1 MQRNEIEQIETEQI
15 EIELLLTALH
25 ERYGYDFR
33 TYARASLERR
43 IRGYL
48 QRSGKVHIAELIP
61 EVLWKREV
69 FEDVVR
75 EFSITVTSMFRDPE
89 VYRFLREQVFP
100 LLRTHPFIRIWHAGC
115 ATGEE
120 VYSLAILLRE
130 EGLYERSTI
139 FATDFNDEALR
150 IAEKGIYD
158 LGKAK
163 EFTEGYQKAG
173 GKQSFA
179 DYYEARYDFLAI
191 DRGLKR
197 RITFANHNLVTDSVF
212 SEVHLVLCR
221 NVLIYFNK
229 ELQSRVLGLFHDSL
243 IRGGFLCLGTRES
256 LLFSNIQEAFQ
267 ELDCGQK
274 IYEKKY
280 RLD

>member
-1 MQRNEIEQIETEQI
+1 MQKNETELI

-43 IRGYL
+43 VRGYL

-61 EVLWKREV
+61 EVLWKRDV
-69 FEDVVR
+69 FEAVVR

-89 VYRFLREQVFP
+89 AYRYLREQVFP

-120 VYSLAILLRE
+120 VYSLAILLQE
-130 EGLYERSTI
+130 EGLYDRSTI

-150 IAEKGIYD
+150 IAEKGIYE

-163 EFTEGYQKAG
+163 EFTESYQKVG

-191 DRGLKR
+191 DSGLKR
-197 RITFANHNLVTDSVF
+197 RITFANHNLVTDGVF

-229 ELQSRVLGLFHDSL
+229 ELQSRVIGLFHDSL
-243 IRGGFLCLGTRES
+243 IRGGFLCLGDKES
-256 LLFSNIQEAFQ
+256 FLFSNMQEAFQ

-274 IYEKKY
+274 IYQKKY